1 MIDSEVFDNLVKI
14 AIEQGIISEG
24 SEPEHTAK
32 NTKNPRWDSQDISTI
47 EALYGVKPNMPKGME
62 YENNIMENAH
72 PDSVVIS
79 PSYDKL
85 NGLVENNIERQNI
98 LKHII
103 YKQPEIGTPN
113 QFRYPMSTSLYPNT
127 KHAQKDLMLAL
138 VRVGNDMDNRDND
151 ELRILADACLNQV
164 HYNIR
169 KEAAIILPIAIGIAA
184 VFGGIYLQQ
193 HLANLDRGL
202 TESYN
207 RLQESLDAFMNSSVG
222 LGFGHEYDV
231 TLKEHVSGLKNRLSK
246 FWDTYQKV
254 TPIIEALERPKDH
267 NDVIKMAQDPK
278 IISIT
283 EAHKELLDEVNDLYS
298 YLDKISKD
306 FENIDYKAE
315 HTQKG
320 AVVSL
325 LDSIPFLHG
334 SGKGSLLA
342 DDFDRVINAITPFRT
357 GVKRLMDSLNG
368 ADDVVKKSQEE
379 IAASLAKTK
388 SELSPASQ
396 TSVNNGKTVEDLDKE
411 HADLSSSLTSGLS
424 GIIPGI

>member
-1 MIDSEVFDNLVKI
+1 
-14 AIEQGIISEG
+14 
-24 SEPEHTAK
+24 
-32 NTKNPRWDSQDISTI
+32 
-47 EALYGVKPNMPKGME
+47 
-62 YENNIMENAH
+62 
-72 PDSVVIS
+72 
-79 PSYDKL
+79 
-85 NGLVENNIERQNI
+85 
-98 LKHII
+98 
-103 YKQPEIGTPN
+103 
-113 QFRYPMSTSLYPNT
+113 
-127 KHAQKDLMLAL
+127 
-138 VRVGNDMDNRDND
+138 
-151 ELRILADACLNQV
+151 
-164 HYNIR
+164 
-169 KEAAIILPIAIGIAA
+169 
-184 VFGGIYLQQ
+184 
-193 HLANLDRGL
+193 
-202 TESYN
+202 
-207 RLQESLDAFMNSSVG
+207 
-222 LGFGHEYDV
+222 
-231 TLKEHVSGLKNRLSK
+231 
-246 FWDTYQKV
+246 
-254 TPIIEALERPKDH
+254 LERPKDH